1 MHAAKSI
8 TEQPKNQDLDEKSF
22 AFTLKDGQGRSTKDS
37 KLLVDT
43 GATSHIINDSS
54 KFVSFDNNFNPNSH
68 FIELADGSKA
78 NVVLGKGNV
87 MVKLF
92 DIKGNVQDVMLSDAL
107 YIPSYS
113 QNIFSVSAEI
123 GKG

>member
-1 MHAAKSI
+1 
-8 TEQPKNQDLDEKSF
+8 
-22 AFTLKDGQGRSTKDS
+22 
-37 KLLVDT
+37 
-43 GATSHIINDSS
+43 
-54 KFVSFDNNFNPNSH
+54 
-68 FIELADGSKA
+68 
-78 NVVLGKGNV
+78 

-123 GKG
+123 GKGGRSL